1 MKPATTAYTQILKPK
16 QTARCADLQDVTKQ
30 RRLKIEQVITS
41 AVSNATKANLT
52 RRQPTRWK
60 NGAKSLRNGATKGND
75 EMRILALFDDGNGSV
90 KKALPEH
97 DVVSVGIGNADIV
110 MDLSDLKNIKKLVD
124 MHKESPFDLLM
135 ASPPC
140 ESWSFATAG
149 NNGNAYRCKETL
161 RLRTFDDW
169 KRHPYTS
176 IKRLVDRNAPEIPEI
191 YSRYLKGG
199 VNGDLTALFVCE
211 LVKAL
216 EIPFVIE
223 NPQSSMLFEKLKRE
237 GLDFVKNTACYAAYS
252 EEFPLKRTGF
262 ASNVGM
268 NLKKTNK
275 AKFAFK
281 DWKGSRGI
289 VRSSIPSDLI
299 KHIVSHF

>member
-1 MKPATTAYTQILKPK
+1 
-16 QTARCADLQDVTKQ
+16 
-30 RRLKIEQVITS
+30 
-41 AVSNATKANLT
+41 
-52 RRQPTRWK
+52 
-60 NGAKSLRNGATKGND
+60 
-75 EMRILALFDDGNGSV
+75 MRILALFDDGNGSV
-90 KKALPEH
+90 KKALPDH

-124 MHKESPFDLLM
+124 MHKKTPFDLLM

-149 NNGNAYRCKETL
+149 DNGNAYRCKETL
-161 RLRTFDDW
+161 RLRTIDDW
-169 KRHPYTS
+169 KKHPYTS

-237 GLDFVKNTACYAAYS
+237 GLDFIKNTACYAAYS

-262 ASNVGM
+262 ASNVEM

-275 AKFAFK
+275 AKFAFR
-281 DWKGSRGI
+281 DWKGNRGI
-289 VRSSIPSDLI
+289 VRSSIPVDLI
-299 KHIVSHF
+299 RDIVSHFEKRIQG

>member
-1 MKPATTAYTQILKPK
+1 
-16 QTARCADLQDVTKQ
+16 
-30 RRLKIEQVITS
+30 
-41 AVSNATKANLT
+41 
-52 RRQPTRWK
+52 
-60 NGAKSLRNGATKGND
+60 
-75 EMRILALFDDGNGSV
+75 MRILALFDDGNGSV

-110 MDLSDLKNIKKLVD
+110 MDLSDLQNIKKLVD
-124 MHKESPFDLLM
+124 MHKKQPFDLLM

-169 KRHPYTS
+169 KKHPYTS

-211 LVKAL
+211 LVGRLK
-216 EIPFVIE
+216 IPFVIE
-223 NPQSSMLFEKLKRE
+223 NPQSSMLFERMKRN
-237 GLDFVKNTACYAAYS
+237 GLNFIKNNACYSAYS
-252 EEFPLKRTGF
+252 DEFPLKRTGF
-262 ASNVGM
+262 ASNVEM
-268 NLKKTNK
+268 SLKNANK
-275 AKFAFK
+275 ATLRMKHLK
-281 DWKGSRGI
+281 SNRKI
-289 VRSSIPSDLI
+289 LRSSIPSELI
-299 KHIVSHF
+299 KDIVSYF

>member
-1 MKPATTAYTQILKPK
+1 
-16 QTARCADLQDVTKQ
+16 
-30 RRLKIEQVITS
+30 
-41 AVSNATKANLT
+41 
-52 RRQPTRWK
+52 
-60 NGAKSLRNGATKGND
+60 
-75 EMRILALFDDGNGSV
+75 MRILALFDDGNGSV

-124 MHKESPFDLLM
+124 MHKENPFDLLM

-149 NNGNAYRCKETL
+149 DNGNAYRCKETL
-161 RLRTFDDW
+161 RLRTIDDW
-169 KRHPYTS
+169 KKHPYTS

-237 GLDFVKNTACYAAYS
+237 GLDFIKNTACYAAYS

-262 ASNVGM
+262 ASNVEM

-275 AKFAFK
+275 AKFAFG
-281 DWKGSRGI
+281 DWEGNRGI
-289 VRSSIPSDLI
+289 VRSSIPVDLI
-299 KHIVSHF
+299 RDIVSHFEKRIQG

>member
-1 MKPATTAYTQILKPK
+1 
-16 QTARCADLQDVTKQ
+16 
-30 RRLKIEQVITS
+30 
-41 AVSNATKANLT
+41 
-52 RRQPTRWK
+52 
-60 NGAKSLRNGATKGND
+60 
-75 EMRILALFDDGNGSV
+75 MRILALFDDGNGSV
-90 KKALPEH
+90 KKALPDHE
-97 DVVSVGIGNADIV
+97 VVSVGIGNADIV

-124 MHKESPFDLLM
+124 MHKENPFDLLM

-140 ESWSFATAG
+140 ESWSFTTAG
-149 NNGNAYRCKETL
+149 DNGNAYRDKNSL
-161 RLRTFDDW
+161 ALRTFQNW
-169 KRHPYTS
+169 KEHPFVS
-176 IKRLVDRNAPEIPEI
+176 VRKLVERNAPEIPAV
-191 YSRYLKGG
+191 YARYLRNG
-199 VNGDLTALFVCE
+199 VNGDLTALFTAE

-216 EIPFVIE
+216 GIPFVIE

-262 ASNVGM
+262 ASNVEM

-275 AKFAFK
+275 AKFAFR

>member
-1 MKPATTAYTQILKPK
+1 
-16 QTARCADLQDVTKQ
+16 
-30 RRLKIEQVITS
+30 
-41 AVSNATKANLT
+41 
-52 RRQPTRWK
+52 
-60 NGAKSLRNGATKGND
+60 
-75 EMRILALFDDGNGSV
+75 MRILALFDDGNGSV
-90 KKALPEH
+90 KKALPDHE
-97 DVVSVGIGNADIV
+97 VVSVGIGNADIV

-124 MHKESPFDLLM
+124 MHKKQPFDLLM

-149 NNGNAYRCKETL
+149 NNGNAYQCKETL
-161 RLRTFDDW
+161 RLRTIDDW
-169 KRHPYTS
+169 KKHPYTS

-216 EIPFVIE
+216 EIQFVIE

-237 GLDFVKNTACYAAYS
+237 GLSFVKNTACYAAYS

-262 ASNVGM
+262 ASNVEM

-281 DWKGSRGI
+281 DWKGNRGI

-299 KHIVSHF
+299 KDIVSYF